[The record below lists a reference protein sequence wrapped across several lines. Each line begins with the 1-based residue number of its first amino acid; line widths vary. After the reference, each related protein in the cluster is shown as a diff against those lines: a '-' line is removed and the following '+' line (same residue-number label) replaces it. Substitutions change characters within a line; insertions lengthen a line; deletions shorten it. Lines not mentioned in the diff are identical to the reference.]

1 MEPKETIA
9 ASEKARGA
17 AACGRSAARPCCQTV
32 LLARVGRGKR
42 LHIPSKS
49 GLTALCG
56 RGPITLVVGT
66 YQSMCQECAAVAA
79 ALPVRKCMVCGLE
92 FRGEVCPAQTDFDA
106 NLGVYLH
113 HDNPAVTGPQGTVD
127 GVVQPPNPI

>member
-9 ASEKARGA
+9 ASEKASGA

-66 YQSMCQECAAVAA
+66 YQSMCQECAAIAA

-92 FRGEVCPAQTDFDA
+92 FRGETCPAKTEYDDE
-106 NLGVYLH
+106 LGVYLH
-113 HDNPAVTGPQGTVD
+113 PDNPGADRCPTEREDANG
-127 GVVQPPNPI
+127 

>member
-1 MEPKETIA
+1 MSMEPKETIA
-9 ASEKARGA
+9 ASVKASDA
-17 AACGRSAARPCCQTV
+17 AACGRYAARPCCQTV

-113 HDNPAVTGPQGTVD
+113 HDNPSGDARTRTAT
-127 GVVQPPNPI
+127 NHRSEE